1 MYKKRNI
8 GRGNGMWGT
17 RGMGECYILGNVA
30 KHSGDCPQ
38 TFRRMLLNIAGNIAK
53 HSGECPQT
61 FRGMSPKIPGNILK
75 HPGECCQTFRGVLP
89 SILGNIAKYSG
100 ECCQTF
106 QEMLPI
112 FRVKGSVVFRILSN
126 IHDRALLRK

>member
-30 KHSGDCPQ
+30 KHSGDCP
-38 TFRRMLLNIAGNIAK
+38 
-53 HSGECPQT
+53 
-61 FRGMSPKIPGNILK
+61 
-75 HPGECCQTFRGVLP
+75 QTFRGVLP